1 MEDELSKE
9 SIEKPVIKKN
19 SFSCITKFG
28 IKMTAEDCNL
38 EILRLSYAI
47 PSSSTTLRPID
58 KNEPWTITTS
68 SIHDDNG
75 NNDMVLATPIDLSM
89 STPLRF
95 ETEKAHSSAES
106 KENEFEKKWEDEPS
120 TLRKIYQMVNN
131 NLEKSE
137 NLSGPY
143 HGVSNLHP
151 VDKNRI
157 PSVELHNE
165 R

>member
-1 MEDELSKE
+1 MEDEVRKE

-58 KNEPWTITTS
+58 KSEPLIITTS
-68 SIHDDNG
+68 LIRDDDW

-95 ETEKAHSSAES
+95 ETEKDHSSAES
-106 KENEFEKKWEDEPS
+106 KENELEKNWKDEPS
-120 TLRKIYQMVNN
+120 SLKKIYHIVNN
-131 NLEKSE
+131 YLNKSE
-137 NLSGPY
+137 NSSGPY
-143 HGVSNLHP
+143 HDASNLYP
-151 VDKNRI
+151 ANDNRT
-157 PSVELHNE
+157 SSEGLHNE

>member
-1 MEDELSKE
+1 MEDEVRKE

-58 KNEPWTITTS
+58 KSEPWIITTS
-68 SIHDDNG
+68 LIRDDDW
-75 NNDMVLATPIDLSM
+75 NNDIVLATPIDLSM

-106 KENEFEKKWEDEPS
+106 KENELEKNWEDEPS
-120 TLRKIYQMVNN
+120 TLRKLYHIVNN
-131 NLEKSE
+131 NLRKSE
-137 NLSGPY
+137 NCW
-143 HGVSNLHP
+143 
-151 VDKNRI
+151 
-157 PSVELHNE
+157 
-165 R
+165 

>member
-95 ETEKAHSSAES
+95 ETEKDHSSAES
-106 KENEFEKKWEDEPS
+106 KENELEKNWEDEPS
-120 TLRKIYQMVNN
+120 SLKKVYHIVNN
-131 NLEKSE
+131 YLTRSE
-137 NLSGPY
+137 NSSKPY
-143 HGVSNLHP
+143 HDASNLYP
-151 VDKNRI
+151 VDENRT
-157 PSVELHNE
+157 PSEGLHNE

>member
-1 MEDELSKE
+1 MEDKLRNE
-9 SIEKPVIKKN
+9 IAEKPVIKKN

-38 EILRLSYAI
+38 EILRLSYAV
-47 PSSSTTLRPID
+47 PSSSTTLLPID
-58 KNEPWTITTS
+58 KNEPSIITTS
-68 SIHDDNG
+68 SFLDDDR

-95 ETEKAHSSAES
+95 ETEKAHSSEES
-106 KENEFEKKWEDEPS
+106 KENELEKNWEDEPS
-120 TLRKIYQMVNN
+120 TLRKIYHIVNN
-131 NLEKSE
+131 NLKESG

-143 HGVSNLHP
+143 HDVSNLHP
-151 VDKNRI
+151 VDRNRTQTQ
-157 PSVELHNE
+157 ELHNE

>member
-1 MEDELSKE
+1 MEDELSNE
-9 SIEKPVIKKN
+9 IAEKPVIKKN

-38 EILRLSYAI
+38 EILRLSYAV
-47 PSSSTTLRPID
+47 PSSSTTFLPID
-58 KNEPWTITTS
+58 RNKSSVITAS
-68 SIHDDNG
+68 SIRDDDW

-106 KENEFEKKWEDEPS
+106 KENELEKNWEDEPS
-120 TLRKIYQMVNN
+120 TLRKLYHIVNN
-131 NLEKSE
+131 NLRKSE
-137 NLSGPY
+137 NLSEPY
-143 HGVSNLHP
+143 HDVSNLHP
-151 VDKNRI
+151 VVKNRI
-157 PSVELHNE
+157 PSEELHNE

>member
-1 MEDELSKE
+1 MEDELSNE
-9 SIEKPVIKKN
+9 IAEKPVIKKN

-38 EILRLSYAI
+38 EILRLSYAV
-47 PSSSTTLRPID
+47 PSSSTTLLPID
-58 KNEPWTITTS
+58 KNEPSVITAS
-68 SIHDDNG
+68 SIRDDDW

-95 ETEKAHSSAES
+95 ETEKAHSSEES
-106 KENEFEKKWEDEPS
+106 KENKLEKKWEDEPS
-120 TLRKIYQMVNN
+120 TLRKIYQIVNN
-131 NLEKSE
+131 NLRKSE
-137 NLSGPY
+137 NSSGSY
-143 HGVSNLHP
+143 HDASNLHL

-157 PSVELHNE
+157 PSEGLHNE